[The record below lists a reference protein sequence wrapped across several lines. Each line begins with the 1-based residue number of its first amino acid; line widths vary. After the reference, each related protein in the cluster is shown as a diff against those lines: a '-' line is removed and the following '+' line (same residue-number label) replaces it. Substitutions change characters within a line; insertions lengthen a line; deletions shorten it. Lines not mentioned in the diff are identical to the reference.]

1 MKCTGVIRLTRDLRS
16 TYVIHG
22 EAVGNYI
29 LLKICAA
36 GTDPFLEGI

>member
-1 MKCTGVIRLTRDLRS
+1 MKCTGVIGLTMDLRS
-16 TYVIHG
+16 IYVCHG

-36 GTDPFLEGI
+36 GMDPFLEGI